1 MVEPVE
7 EADMRELV
15 EEALVTVVVAVLVVA
30 LEKAEEAKEP
40 MEVAKEP
47 MEVALRVE
55 RVEEDDEAEA
65 GTKEGVEERVE
76 AGAASKASS
85 LLLYQR
91 M

>member
-15 EEALVTVVVAVLVVA
+15 EEALVTVVLVVA

>member
-15 EEALVTVVVAVLVVA
+15 EEALVTVVLVVA

-65 GTKEGVEERVE
+65 GTEEGVE